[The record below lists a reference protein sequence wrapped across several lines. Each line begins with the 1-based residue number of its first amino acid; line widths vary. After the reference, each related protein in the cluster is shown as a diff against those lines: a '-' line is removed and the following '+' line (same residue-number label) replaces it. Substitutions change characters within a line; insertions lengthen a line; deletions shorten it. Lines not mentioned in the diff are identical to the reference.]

1 MQRGLAPRLA
11 RRQDQHARR
20 EVEGPT
26 CASCRDGGEAE
37 GWDVIHGNEAQL
49 AEQRIP
55 NAPVAGSTPAGPA
68 KERTVRHAASGKNP
82 GEQIAR
88 SHQRTLVLFASAHS
102 GLVGKEDSKTAA
114 GSQRRQEIAPAALIQ
129 SGDRVLPSARVR
141 DATASRKAQ
150 RPAGAP
156 LLLVR
161 RTDGVSAVAQPGS
174 EPSFSE
180 VVGSNPTSGSA
191 SELHEPTPLIT
202 GALESQQ
209 RELGAGSERVVTN
222 IASDRRAKPEYRK
235 ASRSQPAAGAS
246 SERRAA

>member
-1 MQRGLAPRLA
+1 MAPVGHRRGARLLTPFSYQLAQRCRRNA
-11 RRQDQHARR
+11 REQARDAALVGQAGHA
-20 EVEGPT
+20 T
-26 CASCRDGGEAE
+26 
-37 GWDVIHGNEAQL
+37 GWFMTHGNEAQQ

-102 GLVGKEDSKTAA
+102 GPVGKEDSKTAA

-161 RTDGVSAVAQPGS
+161 RTDGMSAVAQPGS

-180 VVGSNPTSGSA
+180 VVGSNPTSGSVA
-191 SELHEPTPLIT
+191 GSIPAGVST
-202 GALESQQ
+202 GAGCDSGDGERGLVPSQVGR
-209 RELGAGSERVVTN
+209 REERSTT
-222 IASDRRAKPEYRK
+222 S
-235 ASRSQPAAGAS
+235 
-246 SERRAA
+246 RAA